1 MTSGLYRGRELSVAL
16 ILLACLVGAVGA
28 GVFMTDVDDAAP
40 SPEPFDSVT
49 TLGLSQEDER
59 AAAQQEI
66 SIPRVEVFYSQY
78 EYVVGYYGVEQAVDT
93 LNQPE
98 HDQQFGYPLVVYV
111 SNYAHTTLELTD
123 EGYLN
128 PETSVGWTDA
138 SEAYFVVGSEAR
150 TPAGETV
157 VPFSTRSA
165 AVEFSEK
172 YGGEIV
178 GWSELQSQSF
188 DIDTAAVVRDRVDD
202 QRAQAD
208 DRVAAV
214 EPLLDREPV
223 RTVGEDETVQ
233 EAVDAAP
240 AGSTVEIPPGVY
252 EETVR
257 VDKPLT
263 LRGEDATIRG
273 DGEGNVVEVRAD
285 DVAIE
290 GIHVDGVGNQTRD
303 PEQVSGEDGDWDQ
316 NIELGYGHGDAGIH
330 VVNASGVYVT
340 DISVETPAN
349 GVLLRDAPDAVVDGI
364 AVDGSDEW
372 AEGFMGVMSMR
383 SPAVVQNSTFDG
395 GRDGVYLHRSHGTV
409 IRDNAFYEN
418 RFGVH
423 LMHTSDSVIADN
435 VARRQDIAGLTIMTN
450 PTHNAVVGNDI
461 RESDYGIL
469 PAGSRSY
476 IANNVVADNGYGIT
490 TSADQSLYEENVI
503 YDNEVGL
510 RTGSILASNR
520 VVRNDIVGNDQHVEA
535 NVGPLRI
542 WTFEGRGNYWDGA
555 YGTASG
561 GVLDRSY
568 SPTDPVDGQL
578 HRTEGALTLA
588 ESPAARGLSELR
600 GTTPGLRSGSVVD
613 TAPLA
618 EPVNPDV
625 LAELEAEQQDEDA
638 DGGAGS

>member
-16 ILLACLVGAVGA
+16 LLLAGLVGAISA
-28 GVFMTDVDDAAP
+28 GVFVADVDDATP

-59 AAAQQEI
+59 DATQQEV

-98 HDQQFGYPLVVYV
+98 HDQQFGYPLAVYV

-123 EGYLN
+123 EGYLT

-138 SEAYFVVGSEAR
+138 SEAHFVVGSEAR

-165 AVEFSEK
+165 AVEFAEE

-178 GWSELQSQSF
+178 GWSELQRQPF

-208 DRVAAV
+208 ERVAAV
-214 EPLLDREPV
+214 RPLLERDPV

-233 EAVDAAP
+233 AAVDAAP

-290 GIHVDGVGNQTRD
+290 GIHVDGVGTQTRD
-303 PEQVSGEDGDWDQ
+303 PDQVSGDDGDWDQ

-330 VVNASGVYVT
+330 VVGASGVYVT
-340 DISVETPAN
+340 DVSVETPAN
-349 GVLLRDAPDAVVDGI
+349 GVLLRDAPDSIVDGI
-364 AVDGSDEW
+364 AVDGSEEW
-372 AEGFMGVMSMR
+372 ADGFMGVMSMR

-435 VARRQDIAGLTIMTN
+435 TARRQELAGLTIMTD
-450 PTHNAVVGNDI
+450 PTHNAIVGNDI
-461 RESDYGIL
+461 RESEYGIL

-476 IANNVVADNGYGIT
+476 IADNLVTDNRYGIT
-490 TSADQSLYEENVI
+490 TSADQSLYEENVV

-618 EPVNPDV
+618 EPVNQD
-625 LAELEAEQQDEDA
+625 LLDELEAEQQD